1 MPVDSSQSVSMPWI
15 FLGIGVALMIVS
27 IVLTYYYNR
36 AKKALDELWAVD
48 TYSAVELARMVKGQF
63 DATVEVEG
71 QVSCDVP
78 VIAPA
83 TGIPCCWVKTT
94 VAREDRR
101 TREVTERDADGNTH
115 TRTETYYEWVT
126 DYDETLTA
134 QFKVTDST
142 GTTVVEP
149 TRAEIDT
156 QVTRSEIIYDRE
168 TWFAGSVGYSDTGKY
183 RVHESAF
190 LPEGYAFVL
199 GRASEH
205 SGGALIHAPEQG
217 YMDPKARFFVISR
230 KTEQELVASYIR
242 SKSLYFWFAIVT
254 FLGAVTCLLLFF
266 GVF

>member
-1 MPVDSSQSVSMPWI
+1 MPVNSSQMGSMPWV
-15 FLGIGVALMIVS
+15 FLGIGVALLIIS
-27 IVLTYYYNR
+27 IVLIYYYNR

-71 QVSCDVP
+71 QVSCDSP

-101 TREVTERDADGNTH
+101 TRQVTERDSNGNTH

-126 DYDETLTA
+126 DYDQTQTA

-142 GTTVVEP
+142 GTTLVEP
-149 TRAEIDT
+149 ARAEIDT
-156 QVTRSEIIYDRE
+156 QVTRSEITYDRE
-168 TWFAGSVGYSDTGKY
+168 EWFSGEVGFSDTGKY
-183 RVHESAF
+183 KVHEIAF
-190 LPEGYAFVL
+190 RPDGYAFIL

-205 SGGALIHAPEQG
+205 PQGALIHAPDKG
-217 YMDPKARFFVISR
+217 YMDPKAKFFVISR
-230 KTEQELVASYIR
+230 KTEKELAASYAR
-242 SKSLYFWFAIVT
+242 SKSLYFWFAIIT
-254 FLGAVTCLLLFF
+254 FLGAIACLLFLF
-266 GVF
+266 GVI